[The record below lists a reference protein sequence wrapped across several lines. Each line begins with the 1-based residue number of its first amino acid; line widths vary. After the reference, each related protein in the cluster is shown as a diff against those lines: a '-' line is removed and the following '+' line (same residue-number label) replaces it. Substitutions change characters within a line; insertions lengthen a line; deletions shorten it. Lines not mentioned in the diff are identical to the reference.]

1 MKQQVDKRRR
11 EAEEQKKGDKVMLS
25 MKNLVFKEQLARKLV
40 NIGSYIIDEV
50 VSTNVIKL

>member
-1 MKQQVDKRRR
+1 MKQQVYKRRR

-40 NIGSYIIDEV
+40 N
-50 VSTNVIKL
+50 